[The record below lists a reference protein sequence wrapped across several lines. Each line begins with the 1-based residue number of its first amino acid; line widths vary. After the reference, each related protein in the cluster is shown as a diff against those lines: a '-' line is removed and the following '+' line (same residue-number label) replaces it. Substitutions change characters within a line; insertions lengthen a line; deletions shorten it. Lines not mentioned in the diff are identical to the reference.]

1 MEKQA
6 NIKVNGIDFSWDL
19 ETGEFMF
26 EQQDAMLF
34 WISSAM
40 RSFLETIEEITGEEA
55 SQLVFETTGFRQ
67 GLVVGE
73 YFQNMKSVGVEVAAK
88 LITDTY
94 ASAGWGL
101 TVIEEL
107 DLEANTFKAKFKN
120 SWEHKINEAQGRS
133 VGGKYIPAHYAGIFT
148 GMLGINIWYEVVHY
162 QLEGYEHTEV
172 KYFPSDITVNNN
184 ISELAKRTQMEQIMQ
199 LEALVEDKT
208 RDLSELVKELSSP
221 IIPVL
226 EGIVVVPLIGKYDE
240 ERSLELVEKTLNNI
254 PKYKANYLILD
265 LTGLDENISKYT
277 ARLIENIASA
287 TSLIGVK
294 TVLVGISPALSM
306 VITQSDVQLSKYDCF
321 QTLQHGI
328 HYALGQMGRRII

>member
-19 ETGEFMF
+19 ESGKFMF

-40 RSFLETIEEITGEEA
+40 RSFFDTIEEITGEEA

-67 GLVVGE
+67 GLMVGE
-73 YFQNMKSVGVEVAAK
+73 YFQNMKNVSVEEAAK
-88 LITDTY
+88 LITNTY

-101 TVIEEL
+101 TVIEDL
-107 DLEANTFKAKFKN
+107 DVKANTFKAKFIN
-120 SWEHKINEAQGRS
+120 SWEHKINEVQGKS
-133 VGGKYIPAHYAGIFT
+133 IGGKYIPAHYAGIFT
-148 GMLGINIWYEVVHY
+148 GMFGTNIWYEVNHY

-184 ISELAKRTQMEQIMQ
+184 ISELAKKTEMNQIMQ

-208 RDLSELVKELSSP
+208 RDLNELIKKLSSP
-221 IIPVL
+221 VIPVL

-240 ERSLELVEKTLNNI
+240 ERSMELVEKTLNNI
-254 PKYKANYLILD
+254 PSYKANYLILD

-277 ARLIENIASA
+277 AQLIENIASA
-287 TSLIGVK
+287 TALIGVK
-294 TVLVGISPALSM
+294 TILVGISPELSK
-306 VITQSDVQLSKYDCF
+306 VIAQSDVQLLKFDCF
-321 QTLQHGI
+321 RTLQHGI
-328 HYALGQMGRRII
+328 HYSLGQMGRRII